1 MTRNETAECDRE
13 QIYTSFC
20 RSLQWRPVGLANY
33 EMTQCELSW
42 QPCSC
47 IGIDIG
53 IDKTFYNTRP

>member
-33 EMTQCELSW
+33 EMTQCEPS
-42 QPCSC
+42 
-47 IGIDIG
+47 
-53 IDKTFYNTRP
+53 